1 VETELGDRD
10 QQLLSKPSASLS
22 TDSGRDDLVRNGLN
36 NLVLGP
42 ILSEAELEVTDHSK
56 YLMI

>member
-1 VETELGDRD
+1 MESEFGNGE
-10 QQLLSKPSASLS
+10 QQLRSKPSASLS
-22 TDSGRDDLVRNGLN
+22 TGSGRDDLVRNGLN

-42 ILSEAELEVTDHSK
+42 ILSEAELGITDHSQ